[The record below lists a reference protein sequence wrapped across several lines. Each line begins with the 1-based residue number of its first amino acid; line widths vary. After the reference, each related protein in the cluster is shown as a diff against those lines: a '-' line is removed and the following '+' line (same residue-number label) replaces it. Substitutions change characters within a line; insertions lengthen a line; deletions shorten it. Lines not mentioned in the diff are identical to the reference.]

1 MRRISDDMDIIG
13 LDQAFG
19 GDIIDDTPRP
29 PLGLT
34 LDFRIAFNPAR
45 ASISRFD
52 NRLGIIDA
60 DISQRKDD

>member
-1 MRRISDDMDIIG
+1 MRGISDDMDIIG

-19 GDIIDDTPRP
+19 CDIINDTPRAAFR
-29 PLGLT
+29 LA